1 MVEVA
6 EVVAGTHAAWMV
18 SERVA
23 VVKVKEKECKA
34 VCDGLVACGPRGSW
48 GHTYP
53 WGCMGGPLSSD
64 VQRVAVV
71 VVATGSVAKCT
82 AAVERP

>member
-34 VCDGLVACGPRGSW
+34 VCDGLVACGPRGSYVPVGVYGW
-48 GHTYP
+48 P
-53 WGCMGGPLSSD
+53 AEL
-64 VQRVAVV
+64 
-71 VVATGSVAKCT
+71 
-82 AAVERP
+82 